1 VHSVRSNPEIKLK
14 PRAIPSLPPRALA
27 MILACVAATGGATA
41 LLIPATAVAG
51 EIHAKIVDQAGK
63 PVEDAVVVAKP
74 ASGTPTPA
82 KPAEEIVDQID
93 KEFVPY
99 VKPIL
104 VGSYVNFPNKDN
116 IRHHVYSFSPAKR
129 FELPLYS
136 GKPAKP
142 ELFDKTGV
150 VVLGCDIH
158 DWMIGYIY
166 VSESPYFAKTPAD
179 GRIAIKDLPAGAY
192 SVRIWHPRMKAAEET
207 TLRSA
212 TLTASGTADLDWQI
226 ELNPDTRVRRAPAAG
241 AARYH

>member
-1 VHSVRSNPEIKLK
+1 LVGIA
-14 PRAIPSLPPRALA
+14 AIAAASCVLPLRLA
-27 MILACVAATGGATA
+27 AAA
-41 LLIPATAVAG
+41 
-51 EIHAKIVDQAGK
+51 EIHAKVIDQSGK
-63 PVEDAVVVAKP
+63 PVEDTVIVARP
-74 ASGTPTPA
+74 ASGALPTA
-82 KPAEEIVDQID
+82 KPGDEIVDQVD

-116 IRHHVYSFSPAKR
+116 IRHHVYSFSPANR

-142 ELFDKTGV
+142 VLFDKTGV

-166 VSESPYFAKTPAD
+166 VSESPYFAKTPAE
-179 GRIAIKDLPAGAY
+179 GRVAVKDVPAGTY
-192 SVRIWHPRMKAAEET
+192 SVRVWHPRMKAAEET

-212 TLTASGTADLDWQI
+212 TLGANGTADLEWQI

>member
-1 VHSVRSNPEIKLK
+1 MAWFAAIVTGSCLVPGIAAAAEI
-14 PRAIPSLPPRALA
+14 RAR
-27 MILACVAATGGATA
+27 
-41 LLIPATAVAG
+41 
-51 EIHAKIVDQAGK
+51 IVDQSGK
-63 PVEDAVVVAKP
+63 PVEDAVIVAKP
-74 ASGTPTPA
+74 ASGTLPTA
-82 KPAEEIVDQID
+82 KPAEEIVDQVD

-104 VGSYVNFPNKDN
+104 VGSTVNFPNKDN
-116 IRHHVYSFSPAKR
+116 IRHHVYSFSPANR

-142 ELFDKTGV
+142 VLFDKTGV

-158 DWMIGYIY
+158 DWMIAYIY
-166 VSESPYFAKTPAD
+166 VSESPYFARTPAE
-179 GRIAIKDLPAGAY
+179 GRVAVKDLPAGAY
-192 SVRIWHPRMKAAEET
+192 AVRIWHPRMKAAEET

-212 TLTASGTADLDWQI
+212 TLTANGVADLEWQI